1 MGFDIFIKNEFLNQ
15 SIGQFTDKMGMM
27 SKVDICNVIVQN
39 KSWYVSK
46 SVMRKALA
54 NNDDKVSSIFKKI
67 DGRVLNRDAIFDGK
81 ESVEVRRAD
90 NLVEKQ
96 EIGILCY
103 PNPSSGEIHISIDF
117 ERLVADEIAIYDVL
131 GRKVFALPCQFDNA
145 NPTITF
151 NPHLKAGVYVLRIG
165 EHTQKIVRYQ
175 TIIYFYVEKI
185 ITFA

>member
-15 SIGQFTDKMGMM
+15 SIGQFTDRMGMM
-27 SKVDICNVIVQN
+27 SKDDVCDVIVKN

-54 NNDDKVSSIFKKI
+54 ANDDKVSSIFKKI

-96 EIGILCY
+96 EIYQLVKDYYREKKDVRLTDEEVSKMKMSEFI
-103 PNPSSGEIHISIDF
+103 EIISKM
-117 ERLVADEIAIYDVL
+117 YDSL
-131 GRKVFALPCQFDNA
+131 ENQDKD
-145 NPTITF
+145 
-151 NPHLKAGVYVLRIG
+151 K
-165 EHTQKIVRYQ
+165 K
-175 TIIYFYVEKI
+175 
-185 ITFA
+185 